1 MKSIQY
7 EYPRNEDLR
16 KLVHFSAKDGTI
28 WLAENRM
35 LLLHV
40 MALAGLR
47 KELIDSVGLEHARR
61 VITRMGF
68 ASGTRDA
75 ELAKKIRGHQDPID
89 AFMVGPQLHMLEGS
103 VHVSPVSLDMDIP
116 AGRFYGEFLW
126 RNSWE
131 AEAHTKE
138 FGTQKDPVCWMLIG
152 YASGYTTAFM
162 GKFVLFKE
170 VQCTGCNDPHCRIV
184 GKPVDEWPDADEYT
198 PYFKTDSIISQLLEL
213 RTQVDVLRSSL
224 EDQYRLDNLIGES
237 AAFKKAY
244 SLVAKAAATN
254 VTVLL
259 TGETGVGKERFA
271 HALHDLSPRREGP
284 FVAVNCAALPD
295 DLVESEL
302 FGVEKG
308 AFTGAHSSRPGR
320 FERAD
325 GGTLFLDE
333 IGELP
338 LLAQAKLLRV
348 LQEGELERLGDDRAR
363 KINIRV
369 IAATNVNLEDAVK
382 AGRFRSDLY
391 YRLNVYPI
399 NIPALRERTQD
410 IPPLAEAMIKRFCA
424 LHNKQVG
431 GLTDKAMQ
439 TLKRYTWPGNVR
451 ELENMIERGVILAA
465 NNGYIE
471 VDDLFPNIQDEGA
484 EPADAIGE
492 DGSLGPAG
500 QSRSGSTGSD
510 LFFSSTLS
518 LEEVENQLIHDA
530 VVKANGNYAGAARL
544 LGLTRPQLAYR
555 IKRSQQTPS
564 PAADRPLS
572 GDAEGKLPA

>member
-1 MKSIQY
+1 MNSPAYAYTK
-7 EYPRNEDLR
+7 NEDLR

-47 KELIDSVGLEHARR
+47 RELIHSVGMEHARR
-61 VITRMGF
+61 IITRMGF
-68 ASGTRDA
+68 TSGTRDA
-75 ELAKKIRGHQDPID
+75 ELARKIRGEQNPVD

-103 VHVSPVSLDMDIP
+103 VQVSPVKLDMDIA
-116 AGRFYGEFLW
+116 AGRFFGEFVW
-126 RNSWE
+126 QNSWE
-131 AEAHTKE
+131 SEAHTRE
-138 FGTQKDPVCWMLIG
+138 FGLQKDPVCWMLIG

-170 VQCTGCNDPHCRIV
+170 TECTGCNDPQCRIV
-184 GKPVDEWPDADEYT
+184 GKPVDEWPDADEFT
-198 PYFKTDSIISQLLEL
+198 PYFESDSIISELLEL

-237 AAFKKAY
+237 PAFKRAY
-244 SLVAKAAATN
+244 NLVSKAASTN

-271 HALHDLSPRREGP
+271 HALHDLSNRKEGP
-284 FVAVNCAALPD
+284 FVAVNCAALPH

-308 AFTGAHSSRPGR
+308 AFTGAHSSRPGK

-338 LLAQAKLLRV
+338 LAAQAKLLRV
-348 LQEGELERLGDDRAR
+348 LQEGELERLGDDRPR
-363 KINIRV
+363 KINIRIV
-369 IAATNVNLEDAVK
+369 AATNVNLECAVK
-382 AGRFRSDLY
+382 EGKFRSDLY

-399 NIPALRERTQD
+399 AIPALRERVQD
-410 IPPLAEAMIKRFCA
+410 IPHLAKAMIKRFCT
-424 LHNKQVG
+424 LHGKRVE
-431 GLTDKAMQ
+431 GLSDKALLA
-439 TLKRYTWPGNVR
+439 LKRYQWPGNVR
-451 ELENMIERGVILAA
+451 ELENMIERGIILAT
-465 NNGYIE
+465 NGGQIE
-471 VDDLFPNIQDEGA
+471 VEDLFPNPEMGSEPDGA
-484 EPADAIGE
+484 INENGD
-492 DGSLGPAG
+492 
-500 QSRSGSTGSD
+500 
-510 LFFSSTLS
+510 
-518 LEEVENQLIHDA
+518 LEEVSKDGTASLADAFFTSKLSLDDIETMLLKDA
-530 VVKANGNYAGAARL
+530 VVRAKGNYAGAARL

-555 IKRSQQTPS
+555 LKKAS
-564 PAADRPLS
+564 L
-572 GDAEGKLPA
+572 DAED

>member
-1 MKSIQY
+1 MNTFQY
-7 EYPRNEDLR
+7 QYPKNEDLR

-47 KELIDSVGLEHARR
+47 KELINSVGLEHARR

-75 ELAKKIRGHQDPID
+75 ELAKKIRGHQSPID

-103 VHVSPVSLDMDIP
+103 VHVTPVSLDMDIP
-116 AGRFYGEFLW
+116 GGSFYGEFLW
-126 RNSWE
+126 QNSWE
-131 AEAHTKE
+131 AEAHVEE
-138 FGTQKDPVCWMLIG
+138 FGLQKDPVCWMLIG

-170 VQCTGCNDPHCRIV
+170 VQCAGCNDANCRIV
-184 GKPVDEWPDADEYT
+184 GKPVDEWPDADRYT

-224 EDQYRLDNLIGES
+224 EDQYRLDNLIGDS

-244 SLVAKAAATN
+244 SLVAKAAATH

-271 HALHDLSPRREGP
+271 HALHDLSTRKEGP
-284 FVAVNCAALPD
+284 FVAVNCAALPA

-348 LQEGELERLGDDRAR
+348 LQEGELERLGDERVR
-363 KINIRV
+363 KVNIRV
-369 IAATNVNLEDAVK
+369 IAATNVDLEHAVK

-399 NIPALRERTQD
+399 QIPALREREQD
-410 IPPLAEAMIKRFCA
+410 IPPLATAMVKRFCA
-424 LHNKQVG
+424 VHNKQVRG
-431 GLTDKAMQ
+431 ITDRAMQ
-439 TLKRYTWPGNVR
+439 TLRRYAWPGNVR
-451 ELENMIERGVILAA
+451 ELENMIERGVILAT

-471 VDDLFPNIQDEGA
+471 VDDLFPNIQDEAA
-484 EPADAIGE
+484 EHSDAIGE
-492 DGSLGPAG
+492 DGSLGPASQG
-500 QSRSGSTGSD
+500 RGGSSVSE
-510 LFFSSTLS
+510 LFFAGTLS
-518 LEEVENQLIHDA
+518 LDQVERELIDQA
-530 VVKANGNYAGAARL
+530 VLKAKGNYAGAARL

-555 IKRSQQTPS
+555 IKRNQQ
-564 PAADRPLS
+564 S
-572 GDAEGKLPA
+572 GDSRPVGAE